1 MAARCRALTPQ
12 QQAVSTHGCHSGCD
26 RPAAFV
32 WEQSRRITYRCKD
45 CPFRDF
51 ESSTCTCSGCKVW
64 KRARRK
70 WRISMKR
77 RLAQD
82 VIIPQYE
89 MQLYYSAQLLA
100 DPSPSAQLLSQG

>member
-1 MAARCRALTPQ
+1 M
-12 QQAVSTHGCHSGCD
+12 
-26 RPAAFV
+26 
-32 WEQSRRITYRCKD
+32 
-45 CPFRDF
+45 
-51 ESSTCTCSGCKVW
+51 W

-82 VIIPQYE
+82 VVIPQYE

-100 DPSPSAQLLSQG
+100 DPSPSAQQLAQG